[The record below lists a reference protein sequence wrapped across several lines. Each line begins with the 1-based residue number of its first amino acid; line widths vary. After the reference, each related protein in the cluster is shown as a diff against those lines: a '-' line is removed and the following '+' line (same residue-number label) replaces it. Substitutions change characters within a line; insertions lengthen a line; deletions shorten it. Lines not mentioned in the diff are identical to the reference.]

1 MENKCSQEPA
11 TNKGVFQ
18 NKKTKGYLNMNLEM
32 LLQMLNM
39 CKW

>member
-18 NKKTKGYLNMNLEM
+18 NKKTKGYLNMNLRNVVTNVEYV
-32 LLQMLNM
+32 
-39 CKW
+39 

>member
-18 NKKTKGYLNMNLEM
+18 NKETKGYLNMNLRNVVTNVEYV
-32 LLQMLNM
+32 
-39 CKW
+39 